1 VCFAAPYIHYYFY
14 APRPLLND
22 YTARYRHLYND
33 DCPATYVFPYAEN
46 GEIAE
51 EVPAD
56 VCVTTV
62 IMRKKNL
69 QKKKKKVFLFL
80 FFFAVHR
87 QTVCFPS
94 CPDFCISRLTQMCK
108 IIIIIIIIITGTR

>member
-62 IMRKKNL
+62 IMRKKN
-69 QKKKKKVFLFL
+69 
-80 FFFAVHR
+80 FFFFFFFFFCCSPSDCV
-87 QTVCFPS
+87 FPELS
-94 CPDFCISRLTQMCK
+94 GFLYLPTNPNV
-108 IIIIIIIIITGTR
+108 